1 MGKKNVLI
9 GVRVDEELAAVL
21 KELAEK
27 QDRSVSYITR
37 NLLAD
42 ALKAKGLI
50 TDLRSGIVNRRPSRG
65 ALRHDEE

>member
-50 TDLRSGIVNRRPSRG
+50 ADLRSGIVNRRLCRG